1 MAITKYTKN
10 VLFGLGYLYIQL
22 NKPKRAEHFLAA
34 LQLLDSEHKEARILL
49 SITQIMQGKKIT
61 VEEFN
66 FARRYAPPIIVQMLA
81 KRTKINPKVKQ
92 NESN

>member
-1 MAITKYTKN
+1 
-10 VLFGLGYLYIQL
+10 
-22 NKPKRAEHFLAA
+22 
-34 LQLLDSEHKEARILL
+34 
-49 SITQIMQGKKIT
+49 MQGKKIT